1 MPAVDTLTDR
11 IRAEFVDLP
20 GLTITFAQACR
31 LWHANEARCLEAL
44 ENLVREGFL
53 RRIASGAFI
62 ALPRPQGRRLRIEP
76 EVPHSLR
83 CPHCQHLNP
92 MADLPGGRHAPLSY
106 RCPACSRLVT
116 HGRAS
121 A

>member
-1 MPAVDTLTDR
+1 MSVDTLTDR

-20 GLTITFAQACR
+20 GLKITFAQACR
-31 LWHANEARCLEAL
+31 LWQANEARCLEAL

-53 RRIASGAFI
+53 RKSASGAFI
-62 ALPRPQGRRLRIEP
+62 ALPRPAGSRLKAEP
-76 EVPHSLR
+76 SETPYSLR

-92 MADLPGGRHAPLSY
+92 IAEPRGGRHAPLSY

-116 HGRAS
+116 HVRAS